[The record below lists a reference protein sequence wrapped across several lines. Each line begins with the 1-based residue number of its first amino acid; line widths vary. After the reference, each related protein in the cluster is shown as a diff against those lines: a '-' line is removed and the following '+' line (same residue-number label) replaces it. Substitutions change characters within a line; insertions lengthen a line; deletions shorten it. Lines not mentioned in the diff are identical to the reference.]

1 MRRRRLALLSLLL
14 AAGGCPD
21 PMSPEQVALE
31 AAWRQ
36 WAAARPADD
45 SYVLLQRR
53 ICFCIHNS
61 EMRVTVTRGAIT
73 AVVDAETGAAEP
85 SEAYEWY
92 RTVDQLFGEIREAR
106 RTDGMLREVAYHP
119 TFGYPTLVSIDPIA
133 MAVDDETAWQ
143 TTLQSRGEPGSIR

>member
-1 MRRRRLALLSLLL
+1 MRRLLL
-14 AAGGCPD
+14 VLLPLVLGGCPD
-21 PMSPEQVALE
+21 PMHPEQVALE
-31 AAWRQ
+31 AAWTQ
-36 WAAARPADD
+36 WRAVRPPDD
-45 SYVLLQRR
+45 SYTLLQRR
-53 ICFCIHNS
+53 ICYCLRTD

-143 TTLQSRGEPGSIR
+143 TTLQTRGEPGGIR